1 MEKDNNNNRE
11 KLTLKLKLPT
21 AADPKVFAL
30 KTAENKRI
38 SNSMVQVAIKGRRN
52 STGQNVEDVFD
63 SKNLSRREIESRKMA
78 LTSSDESET
87 KNFDILSKIRDK
99 NLQELKEKEEKK
111 SLQIKEKLEDKKD
124 DKKEEVV
131 KEIIEEVKPTVA
143 HNFTSFKV
151 DDFDIRNKIKA
162 SVASE
167 NSKKEER
174 QKVLEERKKSEI
186 EKIQQEQE
194 KERERR
200 NPVKS
205 SVVNKKDEI
214 EAHDDGAAGKK
225 SKNSFKEKRSSGRRL
240 LQTFIVDEDGDES
253 YGRQY
258 RKKHKIKQDLSAS
271 KEYNRVTKDVII
283 PELITVADLAGRMS
297 EKTGDVVK
305 KLFTMGLVATSNQ
318 VIDAD
323 TAELI
328 VQEFGHNFKRVQE
341 SDVENILE
349 NHQDVDAELLP
360 RAPVV
365 TIMGHVDHGKTSLLD
380 AIKSTNVV
388 AGESG
393 GITQH
398 IGASQIKTPSG
409 KYITFLDTPG
419 HEAFTQMR
427 SRGADVTDIVV
438 LVVAADDGV
447 KAQTVEAINHAKA
460 ANAPIIVA
468 VNKIDKPGADPS
480 KVKNELLVHEIVS
493 EDLGGET
500 MFIEVSA
507 KQKLNLEALEEAIL
521 LQAEILE
528 LKAPLHCRASGA
540 VIESRIDTNQGVV
553 ATLLVQQGEL
563 NISDIV
569 VAGTSYGKVK
579 KMMDSHGKN
588 LKKATPSM
596 PVEILGL
603 DRAPNAGDQFSVVKE
618 EKQARD
624 IISYRSK
631 KERDE
636 KAMKNSARSIDDIF
650 KAASKGSTR
659 YLPIIVKGD
668 VHGSVEAIEAS
679 LLKLNNDE
687 VAIKIVHSATGG
699 ITESDINLAE
709 VAGAIVIGFNVRA
722 NSITKDM
729 ARDKNIDI
737 RYHSIIYNVVD
748 EIKLLLGGMLDP
760 VKNEEFLGQAEIRQ
774 VFKVSGAGKIAGCLV
789 TTGLIKRGAK
799 VRLLRDN
806 VVIHDGDLK
815 TLKRFKE
822 DVKEVKHNFEC
833 GCALENYDDIKE
845 GDIIECYEIV
855 TKNRSL

>member
-1 MEKDNNNNRE
+1 MEKDNSKNRE
-11 KLTLKLKLPT
+11 KLTLKLKLPSS
-21 AADPKVFAL
+21 ADPKVFAL

-38 SNSMVQVAIKGRRN
+38 SNSMVQVAIKGRRA
-52 STGQNVEDVFD
+52 STSASTEDGFD
-63 SKNLSRREIESRKMA
+63 RKKLSSKEIESRKLA
-78 LTSSDESET
+78 LNNSPEKE
-87 KNFDILSKIRDK
+87 NQNYDILSKIRDK
-99 NLQELKEKEEKK
+99 NRQELKEKEEK
-111 SLQIKEKLEDKKD
+111 QIQNIQEENEIVEEE
-124 DKKEEVV
+124 KEEDIDVSPLVV
-131 KEIIEEVKPTVA
+131 PTV
-143 HNFTSFKV
+143 SSSSSYKV
-151 DDFDIRNKIKA
+151 DDFDIRNKIKE
-162 SVASE
+162 SVASD
-167 NSKKEER
+167 NSKKEAR
-174 QKVLEERKKSEI
+174 QKALEERKKVEL
-186 EKIQQEQE
+186 EKIQEQE
-194 KERERR
+194 KEKDR
-200 NPVKS
+200 K
-205 SVVNKKDEI
+205 NK
-214 EAHDDGAAGKK
+214 GKK
-225 SKNSFKEKRSSGRRL
+225 VDFENFEEVATAKKPTKYPVKEKRKSGRRL
-240 LQTFIVDEDGDES
+240 LQTFIVDEDGDDS
-253 YGRQY
+253 YSRY
-258 RKKHKIKQDLSAS
+258 RKKQKIKEEP
-271 KEYNRVTKDVII
+271 KEYSKITKEVTI
-283 PELITVADLAGRMS
+283 PELISVADLADRMS

-305 KLFTMGLVATSNQ
+305 KLFSMGLVATSNQ

-328 VQEFGHNFKRVQE
+328 VQEFGHNFKRVLE

-349 NHQDVDAELLP
+349 LHEDTDVESLT

-398 IGASQIKTPSG
+398 IGASQIKTNSG

-427 SRGADVTDIVV
+427 SRGANVTDIVV

-468 VNKIDKPGADPS
+468 VNKIDKPGAEPAR
-480 KVKNELLVHEIVS
+480 VKNELLNYEIVA
-493 EDLGGET
+493 EELGGET
-500 MFIEVSA
+500 MFVEVSA
-507 KQKLNLEALEEAIL
+507 KQKINLDALEEAIL

-528 LKAPLHCRASGA
+528 LKAPFDCRASGA
-540 VIESRIDTNQGVV
+540 VIESRIDANQGVV
-553 ATLLVQQGEL
+553 TTLLIQKGIL

-569 VAGTSYGKVK
+569 VAGTAYGKVK
-579 KMMDSHGKN
+579 KMMDSRGKN
-588 LKKATPSM
+588 IKKATPST

-603 DRAPNAGDQFSVVKE
+603 DKAPNAGDQFSVVKE

-636 KAMKNSARSIDDIF
+636 KALKNSARSIDDIF
-650 KAASKGSTR
+650 KAASKGSTK
-659 YLPIIVKGD
+659 YLPIIIKGD
-668 VHGSVEAIEAS
+668 VHGSVEAIDAS
-679 LLKLNNDE
+679 LLKLNTDE
-687 VAIKIVHSATGG
+687 VAIKIIHSATGG

-709 VAGAIVIGFNVRA
+709 VAGAIIVGFNVRA
-722 NSITKDM
+722 NSASKEL

-760 VKNEEFLGQAEIRQ
+760 MKNEEFLGQAEIRQ
-774 VFKVSGAGKIAGCLV
+774 VFKVSGSGKIAGCMV
-789 TTGLIKRGAK
+789 TNGVIKKGAK

-806 VVIHDGDLK
+806 IVVYDGSLK
-815 TLKRFKE
+815 TLKRFKD

-833 GCALENYDDIKE
+833 GCAFENYDDIKE

-855 TKNRSL
+855 TQTRSL